1 MIYFKNRYI
10 KANINR
16 LFSKINREKKLVYI
30 IIFCLIGGAVLGS
43 LFAGRLDTANKN
55 ELISSFDSII
65 DGIRSPNLVKKDAFI
80 KGLIKYG
87 LSSIAL
93 WSMPL
98 ITRSPLPSAAV
109 LLYKGASLG
118 FTTSILV
125 GEYGLLGIG
134 YAMILYFP
142 QNLILTFL
150 YFIIAYYSLNIILYL
165 KKRPIAENI
174 NIPLLLFG
182 IVLAFIVSLTEA
194 YIVPTLANI
203 LFF

>member
-1 MIYFKNRYI
+1 MYFRSRYI
-10 KANINR
+10 KAKLNK
-16 LFSKINREKKLVYI
+16 LLSKINREKKLVYI
-30 IIFCLIGGAVLGS
+30 IILCLVGGAILGA
-43 LFAGRLDTANKN
+43 LFAARLDTDNRN

-65 DGIRSPNLVKKDAFI
+65 DGIRSPHLVKKDAFI

-98 ITRSPLPSAAV
+98 LTKSPLPSVAV

-125 GEYGLLGIG
+125 GEYGISGIG
-134 YAMILYFP
+134 YALVLYFP

-150 YFIIAYYSLNIILYL
+150 YFVIAYYSLNIILYL

-182 IVLAFIVSLTEA
+182 MVLAFLVSLTEA

>member
-1 MIYFKNRYI
+1 
-10 KANINR
+10 
-16 LFSKINREKKLVYI
+16 
-30 IIFCLIGGAVLGS
+30 
-43 LFAGRLDTANKN
+43 
-55 ELISSFDSII
+55 
-65 DGIRSPNLVKKDAFI
+65 
-80 KGLIKYG
+80 
-87 LSSIAL
+87 
-93 WSMPL
+93 
-98 ITRSPLPSAAV
+98 
-109 LLYKGASLG
+109 
-118 FTTSILV
+118 
-125 GEYGLLGIG
+125 LGIG